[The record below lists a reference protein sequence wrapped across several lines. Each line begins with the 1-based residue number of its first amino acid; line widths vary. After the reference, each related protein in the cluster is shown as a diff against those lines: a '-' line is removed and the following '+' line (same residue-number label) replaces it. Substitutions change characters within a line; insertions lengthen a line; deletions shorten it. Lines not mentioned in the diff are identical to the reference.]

1 MELFHSRKGGKHM
14 FNKLEFNAQI
24 ARKGMLKKDVAK
36 ALGIDVSTLYR
47 KMEKDGDFS
56 REEMAI
62 LIELLGIEDPKE
74 IFFADG
80 LA

>member
-1 MELFHSRKGGKHM
+1 M

-24 ARKGMLKKDVAK
+24 ARKGILKKDVAK

-74 IFFADG
+74 IFFADR

>member
-1 MELFHSRKGGKHM
+1 M

>member
-1 MELFHSRKGGKHM
+1 M

-62 LIELLGIEDPKE
+62 LIELLGIEDPKK

>member
-1 MELFHSRKGGKHM
+1 M

-56 REEMAI
+56 REEMSN
-62 LIELLGIEDPKE
+62 LIELLGKEDPKE

>member
-1 MELFHSRKGGKHM
+1 M

-56 REEMAI
+56 REEMSI

-74 IFFADG
+74 IFFADE

>member
-1 MELFHSRKGGKHM
+1 M
-14 FNKLEFNAQI
+14 FNKLEFKAQI
-24 ARKGMLKKDVAK
+24 ARKGMLQKDVAK

-47 KMEKDGDFS
+47 KVEKDGDFS

-62 LIELLGIEDPKE
+62 LIELLGIEDPKA
-74 IFFADG
+74 IFFADE

>member
-1 MELFHSRKGGKHM
+1 M
-14 FNKLEFNAQI
+14 FNKLEFKAQI
-24 ARKGMLKKDVAK
+24 ARKGMLQKDVAK

-47 KMEKDGDFS
+47 KVEKDGDFS

-62 LIELLGIEDPKE
+62 LIELLGIEDPKA
-74 IFFADG
+74 IFFAEE

>member
-1 MELFHSRKGGKHM
+1 M

-56 REEMAI
+56 REEMSI

>member
-1 MELFHSRKGGKHM
+1 M

-56 REEMAI
+56 REEMAT

>member
-1 MELFHSRKGGKHM
+1 M
-14 FNKLEFNAQI
+14 FNKLEFKAQI
-24 ARKGMLKKDVAK
+24 ARKGMLQKDVAK

-47 KMEKDGDFS
+47 KVEKDGDFS

-62 LIELLGIEDPKE
+62 LIELLGIEDPKA
-74 IFFADG
+74 IFFANE

>member
-1 MELFHSRKGGKHM
+1 M

-24 ARKGMLKKDVAK
+24 ARKGMLKKDIAK

-56 REEMAI
+56 REEMSI

>member
-1 MELFHSRKGGKHM
+1 M

-56 REEMAI
+56 REEMAV

>member
-1 MELFHSRKGGKHM
+1 M

-56 REEMAI
+56 REEMST

>member
-1 MELFHSRKGGKHM
+1 M

-62 LIELLGIEDPKE
+62 LIELLGIEDPKV

>member
-1 MELFHSRKGGKHM
+1 M
-14 FNKLEFNAQI
+14 FNKLEFKAQI
-24 ARKGMLKKDVAK
+24 ARRGMLQKDVAK

-47 KMEKDGDFS
+47 KVEKDGDFS

-62 LIELLGIEDPKE
+62 LIELLGIEDPKA
-74 IFFADG
+74 IFFADE

>member
-1 MELFHSRKGGKHM
+1 M

-24 ARKGMLKKDVAK
+24 ARKGMLRKDVAK

-47 KMEKDGDFS
+47 KIEKDGDFS
-56 REEMAI
+56 REEMAT
-62 LIELLGIEDPKE
+62 LIELLGIEDPKA
-74 IFFADG
+74 IFFADE